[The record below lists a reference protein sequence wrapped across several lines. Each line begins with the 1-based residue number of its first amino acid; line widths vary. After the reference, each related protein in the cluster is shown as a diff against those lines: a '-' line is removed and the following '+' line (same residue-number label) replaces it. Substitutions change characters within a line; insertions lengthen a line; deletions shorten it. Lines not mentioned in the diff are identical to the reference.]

1 MGFTLRAYT
10 PKQTDNVNYKDKTMA
25 KTKTI
30 KMSDE
35 LYEAIKISASMKRRG
50 IAQEIV
56 SILESS
62 IGYEIQIPKDYDIKR
77 T

>member
-1 MGFTLRAYT
+1 
-10 PKQTDNVNYKDKTMA
+10 MA

-50 IAQEIV
+50 ITQEII